1 MALVLLFFVFINNYY
16 FLIKCVNM
24 FVFQRRCKL
33 DRMALSLSLIFDSS
47 VEILLGFDELR
58 RILIHN

>member
-24 FVFQRRCKL
+24 FVFQRWCKL